1 MFFFN
6 FVQSYFLASGKQFHV
21 AFATLMFTVF
31 PRLSLGLFA
40 SATIIKVY
48 ASLFQVPR
56 WKCAAKIV
64 KNDTKNTRTAPF
76 SRSWRLI
83 FAWLVFTTSRISESL
98 SQAMFN
104 LAQGFLSLK
113 LFRNL

>member
-1 MFFFN
+1 MLFYFI
-6 FVQSYFLASGKQFHV
+6 QSYFLASRKQFHV

-56 WKCAAKIV
+56 
-64 KNDTKNTRTAPF
+64 
-76 SRSWRLI
+76 
-83 FAWLVFTTSRISESL
+83 
-98 SQAMFN
+98 
-104 LAQGFLSLK
+104 
-113 LFRNL
+113 